1 MVRDELLYELVTMK
15 NKRLNIRVSEPYL
28 ERLNKLKNHTGVS
41 ISEMVRRGLILYL
54 DRNEI

>member
-41 ISEMVRRGLILYL
+41 ISEMVRRGLLLYL